1 MIFTTTY
8 SALRQNLASVLQK
21 VVDDHLPCIVSRRGH
36 GDVVILPREDW
47 EGMEETLYLLS
58 NPENARQLEESIA
71 QGQRGDIHLAP
82 FENL

>member
-21 VVDDHLPCIVSRRGH
+21 VVDDRLPCIVSRRGH
-36 GDVVILPREDW
+36 DDVVILPREDW

-71 QGQRGDIHLAP
+71 QGTRGEIHLAP
-82 FENL
+82 FETL

>member
-21 VVDDHLPCIVSRRGH
+21 VVDDRLPCIVSRRGH
-36 GDVVILPREDW
+36 DDVVILPREDW

-71 QGQRGDIHLAP
+71 QGKRGEIHLAP
-82 FENL
+82 FETL

>member
-36 GDVVILPREDW
+36 DDVVILPREDW
-47 EGMEETLYLLS
+47 EGMEATLYLLS
-58 NPENARQLEESIA
+58 NPENARRLEESRKQDESGQLHDSPY
-71 QGQRGDIHLAP
+71 QG
-82 FENL
+82 

>member
-21 VVDDHLPCIVSRRGH
+21 VVDDRLPCIVSRRGH

-58 NPENARQLEESIA
+58 NPQNARQLEESIA

>member
-36 GDVVILPREDW
+36 DDVVILPREDW

-71 QGQRGDIHLAP
+71 QGKRGEIYLAP
-82 FENL
+82 FETL

>member
-21 VVDDHLPCIVSRRGH
+21 VVDDRLPCIVSRRGH
-36 GDVVILPREDW
+36 DDVVILPREDW

-58 NPENARQLEESIA
+58 NPENARRLEESRKQEESGQLHDSPY
-71 QGQRGDIHLAP
+71 QG
-82 FENL
+82 

>member
-21 VVDDHLPCIVSRRGH
+21 VVDDRLPCIVSRRGH
-36 GDVVILPREDW
+36 DDVVILPREDW
-47 EGMEETLYLLS
+47 EEMEETLYLLS

-71 QGQRGDIHLAP
+71 QGKRGEIHLAP
-82 FENL
+82 FETL

>member
-8 SALRQNLASVLQK
+8 SALRQNLASVLQR

-36 GDVVILPREDW
+36 GDVVIMAREDW

-58 NPENARQLEESIA
+58 TPENARQLDKSIA
-71 QGQRGDIHLAP
+71 QGQQGNIHLAP
-82 FENL
+82 FERP